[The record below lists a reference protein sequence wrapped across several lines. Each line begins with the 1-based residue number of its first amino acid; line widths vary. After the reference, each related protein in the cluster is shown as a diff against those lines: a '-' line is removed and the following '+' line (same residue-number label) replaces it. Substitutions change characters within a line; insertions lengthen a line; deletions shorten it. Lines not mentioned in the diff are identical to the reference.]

1 MLKLKRQLTVLHLQE
16 GTRRRPK
23 HVQETKCLPLP
34 LVSQKDGR
42 LASRRH
48 DNRNV
53 LVVVKRVPDH
63 LGGHLH
69 LYLMHVNAGVNNLVS
84 MQVLT
89 LHLRPHRVGRRS
101 ALI

>member
-1 MLKLKRQLTVLHLQE
+1 MSSKPNV
-16 GTRRRPK
+16 
-23 HVQETKCLPLP
+23 CLSLLWPLP
-34 LVSQKDGR
+34 LVSQKDGW

-53 LVVVKRVPDH
+53 LVVVKRVADH

-69 LYLMHVNAGVNNLVS
+69 LYLMHVNTGCK
-84 MQVLT
+84 QPG
-89 LHLRPHRVGRRS
+89 LRPHRVGRRS

>member
-1 MLKLKRQLTVLHLQE
+1 MLTLKRQLTVLHLQE
-16 GTRRRPK
+16 GTNMSRKPN
-23 HVQETKCLPLP
+23 VCLF
-34 LVSQKDGR
+34 
-42 LASRRH
+42 
-48 DNRNV
+48 RNV

-89 LHLRPHRVGRRS
+89 LHLQPHRVGRRS